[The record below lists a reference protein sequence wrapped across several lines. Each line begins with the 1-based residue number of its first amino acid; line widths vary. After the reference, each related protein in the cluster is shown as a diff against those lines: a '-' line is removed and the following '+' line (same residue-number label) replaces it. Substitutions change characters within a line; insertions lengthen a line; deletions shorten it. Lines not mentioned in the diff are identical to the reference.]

1 MTGLEKHPNGKD
13 AEGTAASAETPNE
26 PGGDESVSGTTPE
39 VDSATEAGHAASEP
53 QADPVTSD
61 DDEQHHTGGPAAL
74 MVRRPVLAMVISL
87 LIVVAG
93 LAGLYGAEIRE
104 LPDVDRP
111 VITVTTQFS
120 GAAPETV
127 DRELTAI
134 IEGAVARVSGV
145 ASISSTSTLGRSR
158 VTIEFND
165 SSDLNVAA
173 SDVRDSLGRVTNNMP
188 DGADEPRIVKADAN
202 SDPVMRLAVTSDR
215 LNVQDMTVLVEDMV
229 VDRLAAVPGVADVN
243 VYGDREKIF
252 RVDVDQS
259 RLAAFG
265 LTLADLRNALRNVAL
280 DVPAGSLTA
289 RSSDIVVRATAD
301 ITTPEGFEQLYIN
314 DRVQFRDV
322 ASVTLGADPGQTV
335 LRANNRTGIGMGI
348 IRQSASNTLEISE
361 GVKAATEQ
369 LREILPEGV
378 DIRVTSDDARFIS
391 GAIDEVRSTLLLAV
405 AIVIAI
411 IFLFL
416 RDWRATIIPAVTL
429 PVALIGAFAAIWLAG
444 FSVNILTLLALV
456 LATGMVVDD
465 AIVVLENIVRKRNE
479 GMGVRAAAVI
489 GTREVFFAVIT
500 TTATLAAV
508 FIPISFLPGQAG
520 GLFTEFGFVLAF
532 TVLISSVVALTL
544 CPMLASRLIKRKA
557 APVSGGRQGVFER
570 WGGYFS
576 SLYRAVLRRALD
588 APLVV
593 IVIALLVAGAALFTA
608 GSIPQELTPP
618 EDRAVALMRI
628 SAPQGVSLD
637 YTRARMGEIERL
649 VAPLQESGEVTNV
662 FSIAGTGGSANNGF
676 MVLTLAPWGERVRS
690 QGEIV
695 GQVNGMLQT
704 VPGLRAFAIQPNSLG
719 IRGAGNGLQFAFVG
733 NSYDELAEVAQE
745 MVTKLEQDAR
755 FRQIRLSYETT
766 QPQISVRIDR
776 ERASDLGVNIDG
788 LAEALQA
795 LLDGREVAE
804 VFIEDRSYPVKLM
817 STTNPIN
824 DPTDL
829 ESIYLKAGDGRIVPM
844 STIASLTEKAVA
856 PDLRRESQ
864 MRSVSITAGLTPG
877 FALGDAWAEA
887 VDMAEPLMSEGVR
900 IIPLAEAATLD
911 ESSRD
916 MLITFGI
923 AIIVVL
929 LVLAAQFESFVS
941 ALIIISTV
949 PLGLACAIFAIAMT
963 GGSLNVYS
971 QIGLVLL
978 VGVMAKNGILIV
990 EFANQ
995 LRNRGMDVREAIEEA
1010 SNIRLRPV
1018 MMTMIS
1024 TVLGS
1029 VPLLLAFGAGAEARI
1044 ALGWVIVGGLG
1055 LAMIATLMLT
1065 PVAYLLLARFATP
1078 SAQEEQRLEAELRDA
1093 SNGGASRGA
1102 KPEMVPGE

>member
-1 MTGLEKHPNGKD
+1 MSGEHKD
-13 AEGTAASAETPNE
+13 VETETTAGNEAET
-26 PGGDESVSGTTPE
+26 GGGT
-39 VDSATEAGHAASEP
+39 
-53 QADPVTSD
+53 
-61 DDEQHHTGGPAAL
+61 AL
-74 MVRRPVLAMVISL
+74 MVRRPVLATVISL

-111 VITVTTQFS
+111 VITVTTGFS
-120 GAAPETV
+120 GASPETV
-127 DRELTAI
+127 DRELTAVV
-134 IEGAVARVSGV
+134 EGAVARVAGV
-145 ASISSTSTLGRSR
+145 ASMSSTSTLGRSR
-158 VTIEFND
+158 VTVEFSD
-165 SSDLNVAA
+165 STDLNVAA
-173 SDVRDSLGRVTNNMP
+173 SDTRDALGRVTNNMP
-188 DGADEPRIVKADAN
+188 DGADDPRIVKADAN

-215 LNVQDMTVLVEDMV
+215 YNVQDMTILVEDLV

-265 LTLADLRNALRNVAL
+265 LTLADLRSALSNVAL

-289 RSSDIVVRATAD
+289 QTSDIVVRATAD
-301 ITTPEGFEQLYIN
+301 VTTPEGFENLYIN
-314 DRVQFRDV
+314 DRVRFRDV
-322 ASVTLGADPGQTV
+322 ANVTLGADPGDSV
-335 LRANNRTGIGMGI
+335 LRANGRTGIGMGI
-348 IRQSASNTLEISE
+348 IRQSASNTLEISQ
-361 GVKAATEQ
+361 GVRAATEAVQ
-369 LREILPEGV
+369 AILPEGV
-378 DIRVTSDDARFIS
+378 DIRVTSDDATFIS
-391 GAIDEVRSTLLLAV
+391 GAIDEVRSTLILAV
-405 AIVIAI
+405 LIVIGI

-429 PVALIGAFAAIWLAG
+429 PVSLIGAFAAIWLAG

-532 TVLISSVVALTL
+532 TVMISSVVALTL
-544 CPMLASRLIKRKA
+544 CPMLASRLIKRRDMSKA
-557 APVSGGRQGVFER
+557 SVKQSGFVRFGT
-570 WGGYFS
+570 
-576 SLYRAVLRRALD
+576 SLSGHYAKWLHRALD

-593 IVIALLVAGAALFTA
+593 IVIALLAA
-608 GSIPQELTPP
+608 GSALALLPTIPQELTPP
-618 EDRAVALMRI
+618 EDRAVALVRI

-637 YTRARMGEIERL
+637 FTRSRMTEIERL
-649 VAPLQESGEVTNV
+649 VMPLRDSGDVRNI
-662 FSIAGTGGSANNGF
+662 FAIAGTGGSSNNGF
-676 MVLTLAPWGERVRS
+676 MVLTLAPWGERERS
-690 QGEIV
+690 QADIV
-695 GQVNGMLQT
+695 AELNRAIGM

-733 NSYDELAEVAQE
+733 NNYGELAEVGRQ
-745 MVTKLEQDAR
+745 MVEKLEQDPR

-766 QPQISVRIDR
+766 QPQISVQIDR
-776 ERASDLGVNIDG
+776 ARASDLGVKIDG

-795 LLDGREVAE
+795 LLDGREVAQ
-804 VFIEDRSYPVKLM
+804 VFIEDRAYPVKLL
-817 STTNPIN
+817 STNNPIN

-829 ESIYLKAGDGRIVPM
+829 ESIYLKAGDGRIIPM
-844 STIASLTEKAVA
+844 STIATLTEKAVA
-856 PDLRRESQ
+856 PDLRREGQ
-864 MRSVSITAGLTPG
+864 MRSVSITAGLTPA
-877 FALGDAWAEA
+877 FALGDAWSEA
-887 VDMAEPLMSEGVR
+887 VTMAEPLMPPGVR
-900 IIPLAEAATLD
+900 IMPLAEAATLD
-911 ESSRD
+911 QSSND

-929 LVLAAQFESFVS
+929 LVLSAQFESFVS
-941 ALIIISTV
+941 AFIIISTV
-949 PLGLACAIFAIAMT
+949 PLGLACAVFAMAMT

-995 LRNRGMDVREAIEEA
+995 LRNQGMDIRAAIEEA

-1055 LAMIATLMLT
+1055 LAMIATLFLT

-1078 SAQEEQRLEAELRDA
+1078 SVEEERRLDIELREAGDMA
-1093 SNGGASRGA
+1093 NRKAPQ
-1102 KPEMVPGE
+1102 PELSPGE

>member
-1 MTGLEKHPNGKD
+1 MSGYDDDMTDREKTTVD
-13 AEGTAASAETPNE
+13 AETGGGTA
-26 PGGDESVSGTTPE
+26 
-39 VDSATEAGHAASEP
+39 
-53 QADPVTSD
+53 
-61 DDEQHHTGGPAAL
+61 L
-74 MVRRPVLAMVISL
+74 MIRRPVLALVISL

-111 VITVTTQFS
+111 VITVTTNFA
-120 GAAPETV
+120 GASPETV

-134 IEGAVARVSGV
+134 VEGAIARVSGV
-145 ASISSTSTLGRSR
+145 ASMSSTSTLGRSR
-158 VTIEFND
+158 VTVEFSD
-165 SSDLNVAA
+165 STDLNVAA
-173 SDVRDSLGRVTNNMP
+173 SDVRDALGRVTNNMP
-188 DGADEPRIVKADAN
+188 DGADDPRIVKADAN

-215 LNVQDMTVLVEDMV
+215 YNVQDMTILVEDLV

-265 LTLADLRNALRNVAL
+265 LTLADLRSALSNVAL

-289 RSSDIVVRATAD
+289 QTSDIVVRATAD
-301 ITTPEGFEQLYIN
+301 VTTPEGFEDLYIN
-314 DRVQFRDV
+314 DRIRFRDV
-322 ASVTLGADPGQTV
+322 ANVTLGADPGDSV
-335 LRANNRTGIGMGI
+335 LRANGRTGLGMGI
-348 IRQSASNTLEISE
+348 IRQSASNTLEISQ
-361 GVKAATEQ
+361 GVRAATEGIQ
-369 LREILPEGV
+369 AILPEGV
-378 DIRVTSDDARFIS
+378 DIRVTSDDATFIS
-391 GAIDEVRSTLLLAV
+391 GAIEEVRTTLILAV
-405 AIVIAI
+405 LIVIAI

-429 PVALIGAFAAIWLAG
+429 PVSLIGAFAAIWLAG

-532 TVLISSVVALTL
+532 TVMISSVVALTL
-544 CPMLASRLIKRKA
+544 CPMLASRLIKRRDMSA
-557 APVSGGRQGVFER
+557 ANSKPSRFVAF
-570 WGGYFS
+570 GGYMS
-576 SLYRAVLRRALD
+576 GIYSRLLRRALD
-588 APLVV
+588 APLIV
-593 IVIALLVAGAALFTA
+593 IVIALMAA
-608 GSIPQELTPP
+608 GSAFALLPTIPQELTPP
-618 EDRAVALMRI
+618 EDRAVALVRI

-637 YTRARMGEIERL
+637 YTRSRMTEIERL
-649 VAPLQESGEVTNV
+649 VSPLRDSGEVQNI
-662 FSIAGTGGSANNGF
+662 FAIAGTGGSSNNGF
-676 MVLTLAPWGERVRS
+676 MVLTLAPWGERERS
-690 QGEIV
+690 QADIV
-695 GQVNGMLQT
+695 GELNRAIAT

-733 NSYDELAEVAQE
+733 NSYDELAEVGQQ
-745 MVTKLEQDAR
+745 MVEKLEQDPR

-766 QPQISVRIDR
+766 QPQISVQIDR
-776 ERASDLGVNIDG
+776 ARASDLGVNIDG

-795 LLDGREVAE
+795 LLDGREVAQ
-804 VFIEDRSYPVKLM
+804 VFIEDRSFPVKLL
-817 STTNPIN
+817 STNNPIN

-844 STIASLTEKAVA
+844 STIATLTEKAVA

-864 MRSVSITAGLTPG
+864 MRSVSITAGLAPA

-887 VDMAEPLMSEGVR
+887 VVMAEPLMPGGVR

-911 ESSRD
+911 QSSND

-929 LVLAAQFESFVS
+929 LVLSAQFESFVS
-941 ALIIISTV
+941 AFIIISTV
-949 PLGLACAIFAIAMT
+949 PLGLACAIFAMAMT

-995 LRNRGMDVREAIEEA
+995 LRNTGMDIRSAIEEA

-1029 VPLLLAFGAGAEARI
+1029 VPLLLAFGAGAEARV

-1055 LAMIATLMLT
+1055 LAMIATLFLT

-1078 SAQEEQRLEAELRDA
+1078 SAEEERRLDVELREA
-1093 SNGGASRGA
+1093 GELANRRNAQ
-1102 KPEMVPGE
+1102 PELSPGE

>member
-1 MTGLEKHPNGKD
+1 MTGRDDKGPMNEDPLERDPMLDQQN
-13 AEGTAASAETPNE
+13 SAELE
-26 PGGDESVSGTTPE
+26 PGTGE
-39 VDSATEAGHAASEP
+39 
-53 QADPVTSD
+53 
-61 DDEQHHTGGPAAL
+61 TGGATAL
-74 MVRRPVLAMVISL
+74 MVRRPVLAVVISL

-111 VITVTTQFS
+111 VITVRTDFA

-134 IEGAVARVSGV
+134 VEGAVARVAGV
-145 ASISSTSTLGRSR
+145 ATISSTSSLGRSR
-158 VTIEFND
+158 VTVEFND
-165 SSDLNVAA
+165 NTDLNVAA
-173 SDVRDSLGRVTNNMP
+173 SDVRDALGRVNNNMP
-188 DGADEPRIVKADAN
+188 DGADEPRIIKADAN

-215 LNVQDMTVLVEDMV
+215 YNVQDMTILVEDLV
-229 VDRLAAVPGVADVN
+229 VDQLAAVAGVADVA

-265 LTLADLRNALRNVAL
+265 LTVADLRSALRNVAL

-289 RSSDIVVRATAD
+289 QTSDIVVRATAD
-301 ITTPEGFEQLYIN
+301 VTTPEGFEDLYIN
-314 DRVQFRDV
+314 DRVRFRDV
-322 ASVTLGADPGQTV
+322 ASVTLGADPGDTA
-335 LRANNRTGIGMGI
+335 LRANGRTGIGIGI
-348 IRQSASNTLEISE
+348 IRQSASNTLEISQ
-361 GVKAATEQ
+361 GVRAATEALQ
-369 LREILPEGV
+369 QTVLPEGV
-378 DIRVTSDDARFIS
+378 DIRVTSDDATFIS
-391 GAIDEVRSTLLLAV
+391 GAIEEVRSTLIMAV
-405 AIVIAI
+405 LIVIAI

-416 RDWRATIIPAVTL
+416 RDWRATLIPAVTL
-429 PVALIGAFAAIWLAG
+429 PVALTGAFAAIWLAG

-465 AIVVLENIVRKRNE
+465 AIVVLENIVRRRNQ

-532 TVLISSVVALTL
+532 TVMISSVVALTL
-544 CPMLASRLIKRKA
+544 CPMMASRLIKRRDMDKTLKKSTGLVA
-557 APVSGGRQGVFER
+557 FGD
-570 WGGYFS
+570 YFARKYHS
-576 SLYRAVLRRALD
+576 ILHRALD

-593 IVIALLVAGAALFTA
+593 IVIALMAAGGALALLPT
-608 GSIPQELTPP
+608 IPQELTPP

-637 YTRARMGEIERL
+637 YTRARMIEIERL
-649 VAPLQESGEVTNV
+649 VMPLRETGEVNNV
-662 FSIAGTGGSANNGF
+662 FAIAGSGGSSNSGF
-676 MVLTLAPWGERVRS
+676 MVLSLAPWGERERS
-690 QGEIV
+690 QADIV
-695 GQVNGMLQT
+695 ADLNAAVSQ

-733 NSYDELAEVAQE
+733 NSYDELGEVAAK
-745 MVTKLEQDAR
+745 MVDLLEQDPR

-766 QPQISVRIDR
+766 QPQISVQIDR
-776 ERASDLGVNIDG
+776 ARASDLGVNIDG

-795 LLDGREVAE
+795 LLDGREVAQ
-804 VFIEDRSYPVKLM
+804 VFIEDRSFPVKLL

-844 STIASLTEKAVA
+844 STIATLSEKAVA
-856 PDLRRESQ
+856 PDLRREDQ

-877 FALGDAWAEA
+877 FALGAAWAEA
-887 VDMAEPLMSEGVR
+887 ADMAEPLMPGGVR

-911 ESSRD
+911 QSSND

-929 LVLAAQFESFVS
+929 LVLSAQFESFVS
-941 ALIIISTV
+941 AFIIISTV
-949 PLGLACAIFAIAMT
+949 PLGLACAIFAMAMT

-995 LRNRGMDVREAIEEA
+995 LRNKGMDIRSAIEEA

-1018 MMTMIS
+1018 MMTMVS

-1055 LAMIATLMLT
+1055 LAMIATLFLT
-1065 PVAYLLLARFATP
+1065 PVAYLMLARFATP
-1078 SAQEEQRLEAELRDA
+1078 SAEEERRLDAELREA
-1093 SNGGASRGA
+1093 SHRVSQQ
-1102 KPEMVPGE
+1102 ELSPGE